1 MSESLFFYDLETTG
15 LKANQ
20 DRIMQFAGQ
29 RTDAEFNLVGDP
41 VNIIVKQTPDMLPA
55 PEAVLVTGITP
66 QKTLEEGVTEAEF
79 LNVFHK
85 DICTK
90 GTTFIGFNSV
100 SFDDEF
106 MRNVNYR
113 NFYDPYEWHWDKG
126 NSRWD
131 ILDLTRM
138 TRALRPDGIE
148 WPFNAK
154 GEPANKLELIAEAN
168 GLVHENAHDALSDV
182 LATIAVAKMINEKQP
197 RLLDYQFNNRS
208 KASLKEFFKSNKDF
222 LYTSGT
228 VSKEFMHTTAMTGL
242 AKMDET
248 TVLAYDL
255 RFDPAQ
261 FMDMSLEQIVESMR
275 PAKDRS
281 VDKLPIK
288 TIKLNKCP
296 AVAPMAIFK
305 DSGVQERIKL
315 DQETIDKNIAQL
327 NSDRGNFTSRII
339 TALEIIDKE
348 KQELYKER
356 DLNAPAEQQ
365 MYSDFIGI
373 FDKTVSSRLRHAS
386 PDEIGD
392 FANQFHDQRLR
403 DMVPLYK
410 ARNYPKSL
418 TSDEMRAYE
427 DYRREQLL
435 GGGEKSRAAKYFKR
449 LGELANKENKTLQED
464 YLLEELKLYGE
475 SILPEDVD
483 D

>member
-29 RTDAEFNLVGDP
+29 RTDTELNPIGEP
-41 VNIIVKQTPDMLPA
+41 VNILIKQTPDMLPA

-79 LNVFHK
+79 LKLFHQ
-85 DICTK
+85 DISTK
-90 GTTFIGFNSV
+90 GTTFVGFNSV
-100 SFDDEF
+100 RFDDEF
-106 MRNVNYR
+106 MRNINYR
-113 NFYDPYEWHWDKG
+113 NYYDPYEWHWDQG

-131 ILDLTRM
+131 VLDLTRM

-182 LATIAVAKMINEKQP
+182 LATIAVAKMIKEKQP
-197 RLLDYQFNNRS
+197 RLMDYQFNNRT
-208 KASLKEFFKSNKDF
+208 KASLKKFLRTNQDF
-222 LYTSGT
+222 LYTSGA
-228 VSKEFMHTTAMTGL
+228 VSKEYMHTTVMTGL
-242 AKMDET
+242 ASLDET
-248 TVLAYDL
+248 TILAYDL
-255 RFDPAQ
+255 REDPGQ
-261 FMDMSLEQIVESMR
+261 FMAMSIDQLVDGLR
-275 PAKDRS
+275 PARDRNG
-281 VDKLPIK
+281 DKLPIK

-296 AVAPMAIFK
+296 AVAPISIFN
-305 DSGVQERIKL
+305 DTAVQERISLETGDVEQNTNKL
-315 DQETIDKNIAQL
+315 NA
-327 NSDRGNFTSRII
+327 DRGNFTSRLI

-356 DLNAPAEQQ
+356 DDNAPAEHR
-365 MYSDFIGI
+365 MYSDFIG
-373 FDKTVSSRLRHAS
+373 FYDKNVSLRLRNADPES
-386 PDEIGD
+386 IADY
-392 FANQFHDQRLR
+392 ATQFRDQRLR

-410 ARNYPKSL
+410 ARNFPESL
-418 TSDEMRAYE
+418 TSDEIEAY
-427 DYRREQLL
+427 DNYRREQLIS
-435 GGGEKSRAAKYFKR
+435 GGDNSRAAKYFKR

-475 SILPEDVD
+475 SILPVDVD